1 MRKRILKIYFL
12 FLLMQLL
19 IPFSVMAFDQ
29 YESMTVGE
37 TKTFYFPSEVTSR
50 ASSMYSY
57 NCSSDHINNVEVV
70 SYTNTSVTV
79 KALTYTQYRVNIRF
93 DYWWYENNYGR
104 HDTHIVHIDLNDS
117 GYDGSSSENP
127 WDYNFDYGSWGTINI
142 EVGETKTVYSD
153 ITAPN
158 PDKLVSVI
166 WSDYNQYGYEIT
178 SQSGSSCT
186 IKGSFEVSEK
196 KLWCLW
202 KYGNS
207 TYKAYYTVN
216 VNESSK
222 ETLSLSAEPNG
233 GKINKGT
240 KVYLSASSS
249 GATIYYTTNGNAPT
263 TSSNTYS
270 SSGISINNS
279 CTLKAFA
286 KKSGYNDSPIMT
298 WVYTVEE
305 SIPVQSISLNASS
318 VSMNTGKTKQL
329 TATVSPN
336 NATDNSVSWISSN
349 INVATVNSSGLVTA
363 KSEGTATITCRAND
377 GSGVSAT
384 CQVTVSPP
392 VIIEINETNFP
403 DANFRKYLLEQSY
416 GKDGFLTTEEIE
428 SVLEINVTDY
438 SIKSLEGVEIFTK
451 LRYLYCSNNQLTS
464 LDVSNNT
471 DMLFLEC
478 EKNKLT
484 SLDLSNNTQLQAV
497 WCYSNLLTSLDVS
510 NCTSLTKLWCNNN
523 ELFSLECSDNSAL
536 KELKCTE
543 NNISYLDLQ
552 RNQELMSLSC
562 SDNKLSSLDVSH
574 NVNLKSLYCKS
585 NLLESLNVSN
595 NTKLETLDCYQN
607 KLVSLDVTNNPNLKN
622 LDCSSNKLTSIDVSK
637 NTSLAQL
644 TCSFNQLTSLI
655 VSNTQLTYLNI
666 QRNQIEGKAMDNL
679 INSLPTNW
687 SNEEYAFKILSGS
700 DDHEKN
706 SCTTSQVAAVKA
718 KGWTPYYFD
727 MGTNP
732 GWKEY
737 SGSDPTGIR
746 NIKKNVNGDNPIF
759 DISGKRLSQPRK
771 GLLIIDGKKVIVR

>member
-1 MRKRILKIYFL
+1 MRKRILKIYCL

-186 IKGSFEVSEK
+186 IKGSFEVSGK

-318 VSMNTGKTKQL
+318 VSISTGKTKQL

-336 NATDNSVSWISSN
+336 NATDNSVSWKSSN
-349 INVATVNSSGLVTA
+349 NNVATVNSSGLVTA
-363 KSEGTATITCRAND
+363 KSEGMATITCTAND

-403 DANFRKYLLEQSY
+403 DVNFRSWLLSQSY
-416 GKDGFLTTEEIE
+416 GTDGKLTEDD
-428 SVLEINVTDY
+428 INNITYINISGTY
-438 SIKSLEGVEIFTK
+438 SEPGNIKSLKGIEYFTA
-451 LRYLYCSNNQLTS
+451 LTYLYCDYNQLTSLDVSKNTALTHLSCYSNQLTSLDVSKNTALADLSCGNNQLTS
-464 LDVSNNT
+464 LDVS
-471 DMLFLEC
+471 
-478 EKNKLT
+478 
-484 SLDLSNNTQLQAV
+484 
-497 WCYSNLLTSLDVS
+497 
-510 NCTSLTKLWCNNN
+510 
-523 ELFSLECSDNSAL
+523 
-536 KELKCTE
+536 
-543 NNISYLDLQ
+543 
-552 RNQELMSLSC
+552 
-562 SDNKLSSLDVSH
+562 
-574 NVNLKSLYCKS
+574 
-585 NLLESLNVSN
+585 
-595 NTKLETLDCYQN
+595 
-607 KLVSLDVTNNPNLKN
+607 
-622 LDCSSNKLTSIDVSK
+622 K
-637 NTSLAQL
+637 NTALISLR
-644 TCSFNQLTSLI
+644 CYHNQLTSLV
-655 VSNTQLTYLNI
+655 VSNMALTILSCHENNI
-666 QRNQIEGKAMDNL
+666 KGTAMDNL
-679 INSLPTNW
+679 ISSLPQNN
-687 SNEEYAFKILSGS
+687 SSEIYRFQIVNPYDANEG
-700 DDHEKN
+700 N
-706 SCTTSQVAAVKA
+706 VCTTTQVAAVKA
-718 KGWTPYYFD
+718 KGWFPCYYNYKIGD
-727 MGTNP
+727 YE
-732 GWKEY
+732 EY
-737 SGSDPTGIR
+737 EGSDGSTEIKTIILKKSDSSSFYNMRGQRLTSPQKGI
-746 NIKKNVNGDNPIF
+746 NIIG
-759 DISGKRLSQPRK
+759 
-771 GLLIIDGKKVIVR
+771 GKKVIVK